1 MTDKKMAYPQG
12 LSPHGNSWRITKR
25 IPTELLPHYG
35 GKTQLRHNTG
45 KADKREAA
53 SVAWQWHAEQE
64 AEFERLRTT
73 GRREKTSIAPA
84 DIQWLVN
91 SMLSYALGAHEEA
104 LASGSAPAGRKSREA
119 NRAARYAAHPSGF
132 RIMHLLGE
140 PQRMRL
146 LAVLSVLLHN
156 RPAYS

>member
-1 MTDKKMAYPQG
+1 MAYPQG

-53 SVAWQWHAEQE
+53 SVAWQWLGEQE

-84 DIQWLVN
+84 DIQWLVA
-91 SMLSYALGAHEEA
+91 SMLSSTLGAHEEGLLDGGAEEARQSLGAFESLRGAA
-104 LASGSAPAGRKSREA
+104 LSALSSGDSSGISPIADDCRKEEMKSTLM
-119 NRAARYAAHPSGF
+119 SG
-132 RIMHLLGE
+132 
-140 PQRMRL
+140 
-146 LAVLSVLLHN
+146 
-156 RPAYS
+156 